1 MSRERVTIVM
11 AARNEGRRIGPTVE
25 SLLRQTRLPDEVVL
39 ADARSTD
46 DTVARVRQFEG
57 RGVAVRVVGNDSLFA
72 GGGRNAATRAAAYDL
87 IVNMDAGNIAEPDW
101 LENMVAPFERDPAL
115 EMVGGLFS
123 PVAETQ
129 FEQAA
134 AAVCYTIDCIL
145 PTMAHSEIEPLIPAD
160 FVPGGMCMA
169 YRKQLWERC
178 GGFSE
183 WARKGQ
189 DRLFGYRARRVDGR
203 LGVAL
208 DARVRHHMSSSI
220 SSLVKRQFYYD
231 LWGARL
237 CLPGMQW
244 RLAAVYVAGGLLL
257 ILSFLSPWLAPAV
270 LMGGVAFTCVRAW
283 RRLHR
288 VSKATTTRFGLRD
301 HLLAVVILFVYDVS
315 GLLGR
320 LLGALDRLLRP
331 RWRRQLTAYLER
343 GE

>member
-1 MSRERVTIVM
+1 M
-11 AARNEGRRIGPTVE
+11 AARNEGRRIGRTVE

-39 ADARSTD
+39 ADGHSTD
-46 DTVARVRQFEG
+46 DTVASVRRFED
-57 RGVAVRVVGNDSLFA
+57 RGVPVRVVVNDSLFA
-72 GGGRNAATRAAAYDL
+72 GGGRNAATRAAAHDL

-101 LENMVAPFERDPAL
+101 LEKMVQPFERDSSL

-123 PVAETQ
+123 PITETP
-129 FEQAA
+129 FERTA
-134 AAVCYTIDCIL
+134 AAVCYTIDCII
-145 PTMAHSEIEPLIPAD
+145 PTMARHEIEPLVPAN

-169 YRKQLWERC
+169 YRRRLWERC

-189 DRLFGYRARRVDGR
+189 DRLFGYRARRVDGM

-208 DARVRHHMSSSI
+208 EARLRHHMADSL
-220 SSLVKRQFYYD
+220 SSLVTRRFFYD

-244 RLAAVYVAGGLLL
+244 RLCAVYLTGALAL
-257 ILSFLSPWLAPAV
+257 IFSYQSFWLASAV
-270 LMGGVAFTCVRAW
+270 LAAGIAFTCARAW
-283 RRLHR
+283 RRLRR
-288 VSKATTTRFGLRD
+288 VSRATGVVFGSRD
-301 HLLAVVILFVYDVS
+301 YLLSVVILVADDLSSIS
-315 GLLGR
+315 GR
-320 LLGALDRLLRP
+320 ILGALDRLMRP